1 MIAPSPRALNTD
13 VVARLSAVRATSAGQ
28 ERAYR
33 ANVQPE
39 QRTASSDEASC
50 VGVAAATRIAP
61 RPGALRRMAR
71 LLPLLR
77 LLLCASVAA
86 AYTELRYTLNAT
98 DSSYVRALATSS
110 ADSGDRF
117 AAPLPLCMSA
127 GVFAEALARVA
138 AADLLPGGV
147 LDGRTVFAPSDSA
160 FDAALSALSLSRASF
175 FASPERLAET
185 LALHIAAPGQLPL
198 NTRDVGTG
206 APARRISSA
215 LGAPPLLLERRMVAR
230 TDVVIVPSNIAG
242 EPPTSQTVIVQVCIP
257 FFALAPPCR
266 CCLRRLRSISAA
278 LQLGA
283 ARAGCASVA
292 LPTAAADVT
301 LRHCCSIAAG
311 HLACVVVS

>member
-1 MIAPSPRALNTD
+1 
-13 VVARLSAVRATSAGQ
+13 
-28 ERAYR
+28 
-33 ANVQPE
+33 
-39 QRTASSDEASC
+39 
-50 VGVAAATRIAP
+50 
-61 RPGALRRMAR
+61 MAR

-138 AADLLPGGV
+138 AADLLPGGIV
-147 LDGRTVFAPSDSA
+147 DGRTVFAPSDTA

-175 FASPERLAET
+175 FASPPERLAET

-242 EPPTSQTVIVQVCIP
+242 EPPTSQTVIVQVCATASQN
-257 FFALAPPCR
+257 ALCG
-266 CCLRRLRSISAA
+266 CLRWLSAQLLAA

-283 ARAGCASVA
+283 ARAWLRLRRLANCCSGR
-292 LPTAAADVT
+292 DVT
-301 LRHCCSIAAG
+301 TLLMQHRGGSPRSRRH
-311 HLACVVVS
+311 